1 MRIRALA
8 LLAVVALVLG
18 ACGDDDGD
26 TTTDTTDGTTT
37 TSESTSSTS
46 SESSTTSEPD
56 AETID
61 LSVYFLDESGQ
72 LRMGWEREIVA
83 PAVAEGV
90 LESLLRGITDEDEEL
105 GLSTAIPEGT
115 ILNSVDIAEDGTGT
129 VDLSA
134 EFAAGGD
141 EASARARL
149 AQVVYVMTQF
159 PTVEQVEI
167 VVDGQPLTS
176 VGDAGVAVD
185 GPMVRA
191 DFQWGGTYE
200 GPEGFVLA
208 ETPRPGAT
216 IEGPTVDVGGSANTF
231 EATVYLEA
239 TDAAGNVLVPE
250 EFTTATSGSGTPG
263 TFYTTL
269 SFPDGTTGEVVI
281 RVYDVSAEDGSRR
294 SVNELPITLN

>member
-8 LLAVVALVLG
+8 HLAVVALLLG

-26 TTTDTTDGTTT
+26 TTTDTSDGTTT
-37 TSESTSSTS
+37 TGDPTTTSSAD
-46 SESSTTSEPD
+46 SSTTSEPD
-56 AETID
+56 AETVD

-72 LRMGWEREIVA
+72 LRIGWKREIVA

-90 LESLLRGITDEDEEL
+90 VESLLRGITDEDQAL
-105 GLSTAIPEGT
+105 GLTTAIPEGT
-115 ILNSVDIAEDGTGT
+115 TLNSIDISDDGIGT

-141 EASARARL
+141 EASAKARL
-149 AQVVYVMTQF
+149 AQVVYAMTQF

-167 VVDGQPLTS
+167 LVDGEPLTA

-200 GPEGFVLA
+200 GPEGLVLA

-269 SFPDGTTGEVVI
+269 SFPEGTTGEVVI
-281 RVYDVSAEDGSRR
+281 RVYELSAEDGSRR
-294 SVNELPITLN
+294 SVNELPITLE

>member
-8 LLAVVALVLG
+8 LLAVVALLVG

-26 TTTDTTDGTTT
+26 TTTDTSDGTTT
-37 TSESTSSTS
+37 TGDSTTTSSS
-46 SESSTTSEPD
+46 DSSTTSEPD
-56 AETID
+56 AETVD

-72 LRMGWEREIVA
+72 LRIGWKREIVA

-90 LESLLRGITDEDEEL
+90 VESLLRGITDEDQAL
-105 GLSTAIPEGT
+105 GLTTAIPEGT
-115 ILNSVDIAEDGTGT
+115 TLNSVDISDEGIGT

-141 EASARARL
+141 EASAKARL
-149 AQVVYVMTQF
+149 AQVVYSMTQF

-167 VVDGQPLTS
+167 LVDGEPLTA

-200 GPEGFVLA
+200 GPEGLVLA

-263 TFYTTL
+263 TFYATI
-269 SFPDGTTGEVVI
+269 SFPEGTTGDVVI
-281 RVYDVSAEDGSRR
+281 RVYELSAEDGSRR
-294 SVNELPITLN
+294 SVNELPITLE